1 MWERSVR
8 LKNLAG
14 KKKPS
19 QKCKAR
25 SKLKQIIN
33 KKVGKSKNKPGK
45 SKEITRVQIRASGNL
60 QVYQKSGLSAS
71 DIEKQP
77 GNEKPDVR

>member
-8 LKNLAG
+8 LKTLAG

-25 SKLKQIIN
+25 SKLRQIIN
-33 KKVGKSKNKPGK
+33 KKVSKSKNKSGK
-45 SKEITRVQIRASGNL
+45 SKEIARV
-60 QVYQKSGLSAS
+60 
-71 DIEKQP
+71 
-77 GNEKPDVR
+77 

>member
-25 SKLKQIIN
+25 SKLKQII
-33 KKVGKSKNKPGK
+33 KVGKSKNKPGK

-71 DIEKQP
+71 DIEK
-77 GNEKPDVR
+77 